1 MSTIAWDGRIGML
14 AADRQLTLG
23 NSPLAVTKLFRLDNS
38 SGRMLVACCGDYVD
52 ALLFVRW
59 MDAGKPNQEIKLQ
72 DNFSALVVDDN
83 GCWRYG
89 HQLQGYLIAAPFW
102 ADGSGADYAMGAMAM
117 GANAREAVE
126 IASQYD
132 VFTGCGVDVEV
143 MPVAPRGEDER
154 RA

>member
-23 NSPLAVTKLFRLDNS
+23 NSPLPVTKLFRLDS
-38 SGRMLVACCGDYVD
+38 SLGCMLVACCGEYED
-52 ALLFVRW
+52 AMLFIDW
-59 MDAGKPNQEIKLQ
+59 MADGKPGTIALQ
-72 DNFSALVVDDN
+72 DNFSALVVDK
-83 GCWRYG
+83 GRCWRYG
-89 HQLQGYLIAAPFW
+89 QQLQGYLIDAPFW
-102 ADGSGADYAMGAMAM
+102 AAGSGADYAVGAMAM

>member
-23 NSPLAVTKLFRLDNS
+23 NSPLPVAKLFTLSKGGCSR
-38 SGRMLVACCGDYVD
+38 LVACCGEYED
-52 ALLFVRW
+52 ALLFVDW
-59 MDAGKPNQEIKLQ
+59 MAAGKPGTIALQ
-72 DNFSALVVDDN
+72 DNFSALVIDR
-83 GCWRYG
+83 GHCWRYG
-89 HQLQGYLIAAPFW
+89 QQLQGYLIDAPFW
-102 ADGSGADYAMGAMAM
+102 AAGSGADYAIGAMAM

-143 MPVAPRGEDER
+143 MPVAPRSEDER